1 MYVITEVNV
10 ADDVLVT
17 VLELVLVAE
26 GVAFDLTVVLED
38 AVTVTVTTGV
48 LDIVFV
54 STGVLVILILAEDVT
69 DDVDVLLLKGV
80 TDTVGVFRRE
90 FVRGGLLVLVLLKI
104 DVAVFVFDE
113 LDVFVPIIDLD
124 VLGEAVPVLEA
135 LIVDV
140 EVGVFLTE
148 KDGFVVAEAETEED
162 EVLEPLVDSVSVGE
176 FVIVFEW
183 GADLEFVGEAVI
195 VLDTVIDDVVV
206 LEVIDVFV
214 AGELPVEVLD
224 ITELALG

>member
-1 MYVITEVNV
+1 M
-10 ADDVLVT
+10 
-17 VLELVLVAE
+17 AE

-38 AVTVTVTTGV
+38 AVTVTVTIGV

-54 STGVLVILILAEDVT
+54 STGVLVILMLADDVT

-80 TDTVGVFRRE
+80 TDTVGDFKID
-90 FVRGGLLVLVLLKI
+90 FVKGGLLVLVLLKI

-113 LDVFVPIIDLD
+113 LEVFVPIVDLD
-124 VLGEAVPVLEA
+124 VLGDAVPVLED

-162 EVLEPLVDSVSVGE
+162 EVLEPLVDCVSVGE

-206 LEVIDVFV
+206 LEVIDDFV

-224 ITELALG
+224 IIELALG